1 MKKFLTLFAFV
12 ALFVGSQAKAST
24 AEYFID
30 DQTVEAVFESGLQLS
45 ASHLLDNLQ
54 LADISNQTEVKADRQ
69 PVVAFILSW
78 FLGPFAIHRV
88 YLGGTAVL
96 IPAYIFTC
104 FGIFGIVP
112 LVDWIVLLI
121 GLVNDDISKYE
132 DNDKFFMWAGGGG
145 KR

>member
-1 MKKFLTLFAFV
+1 MKKLLTLFAFV
-12 ALFVGSQAKAST
+12 AIFAGSQAKAST
-24 AEYFID
+24 AEYIID
-30 DQTVEAVFESGLQLS
+30 DQAVEAVFQNGVQLS
-45 ASHLLDNLQ
+45 AAQLLDNLQ
-54 LADISNQTEVKADRQ
+54 IADITNQTEIKADRQ
-69 PVVAFILSW
+69 PVVAFLLAW

-112 LVDWIVLLI
+112 FVDWIVLLI
-121 GLVNDDISKYE
+121 GVVNDDIAKYE

-145 KR
+145 N

>member
-1 MKKFLTLFAFV
+1 MKKILALFAFV
-12 ALFVGSQAKAST
+12 AIFAGSQAKAST
-24 AEYFID
+24 AEYIID
-30 DQTVEAVFESGLQLS
+30 DQAVEAVFENGLQLS
-45 ASHLLDNLQ
+45 ATALMENLQ
-54 LADISNQTEVKADRQ
+54 LADITNQTEIKADRQ
-69 PVVAFILSW
+69 PVVAFILAW
-78 FLGPFAIHRV
+78 FLGAFAIHRV

-121 GLVNDDISKYE
+121 GLVNDDIAKYE

-145 KR
+145 R

>member
-1 MKKFLTLFAFV
+1 MKKLLTLFAFV
-12 ALFVGSQAKAST
+12 AIFASSQAKAST
-24 AEYFID
+24 SEYTID
-30 DQTVEAVFESGLQLS
+30 DQAVEAVFEQGIQLS
-45 ASHLLDNLQ
+45 ATQLLENLQ
-54 LADISNQTEVKADRQ
+54 VSDITNQAQIKQDKN
-69 PVVAFILSW
+69 PVVAFILAW

-112 LVDWIVLLI
+112 LVDWVVLLI

>member
-1 MKKFLTLFAFV
+1 
-12 ALFVGSQAKAST
+12 
-24 AEYFID
+24 
-30 DQTVEAVFESGLQLS
+30 
-45 ASHLLDNLQ
+45 
-54 LADISNQTEVKADRQ
+54 
-69 PVVAFILSW
+69 
-78 FLGPFAIHRV
+78 
-88 YLGGTAVL
+88 L